1 MSKVSSRNG
10 QVRQGEAGGASLS
23 QSLYSLSLKPPPPR
37 TDTASDVCPVCKS
50 SRYLNPNMKFLVN
63 PECYHKMCESC
74 VDRIFSHGPAPC
86 PIAGCARTLRK
97 GKFREATFEDLKVER
112 EVDIRR
118 RVASIMN
125 KEEADFETLKDYND
139 YLEQVEEIT
148 WNLILKIDVDET
160 NHRLQRWADA
170 QAAETG
176 ATRRTYEPDPSIP
189 SASGVVLKKGGTQR
203 RALETASGN
212 TSDANAKDKG
222 FSFHGLK
229 KRVVPPPEA
238 PFDPFDGW
246 SIAPQ
251 YYTLQHDYDA
261 DWLTKHKDSVEQ
273 RVGGYQWGD
282 FYNRA
287 LQDAFGGL
295 TVFIGDEIRARD
307 VPSMDAAVGTQQ
319 AATAAAGGRDVNMD
333 DVF

>member
-1 MSKVSSRNG
+1 MSKVSRNG
-10 QVRQGEAGGASLS
+10 QRQGEAGGASLS
-23 QSLYSLSLKPPPPR
+23 QSLYSLSLKPPSQTHPNAA
-37 TDTASDVCPVCKS
+37 TDVCPVCKS
-50 SRYLNPNMKFLVN
+50 SRYLNPHMKFLVN

-97 GKFREATFEDLKVER
+97 GRFREATFEDLKVER

-125 KEEADFETLKDYND
+125 KEAEDFDTLKDYND
-139 YLEQVEEIT
+139 YLETVEEVT
-148 WNLILKIDVDET
+148 WNLILKVDVDET
-160 NHRLQRWADA
+160 NTRLQRWADA

-176 ATRRTYEPDPSIP
+176 ATRRTYEPDPSLP
-189 SASGVVLKKGGTQR
+189 STTGVVLKKGGQR
-203 RALETASGN
+203 RAELAQGN
-212 TSDANAKDKG
+212 TADAGIAKDKG
-222 FSFHGLK
+222 FSFTGLK
-229 KRVVPPPEA
+229 KRVKPPPEA

-251 YYTLQHDYDA
+251 LYTLQGDYDA
-261 DWLTKHKDSVEQ
+261 DWLTRHKGSVEQ
-273 RVGGYQWGD
+273 SVGGYQWSD

-295 TVFIGDEIRARD
+295 TVFIGEEIRARD
-307 VPSMDAAVGTQQ
+307 VPSMDAGVGTRH
-319 AATAAAGGRDVNMD
+319 AAAAAAGRDVNMD